1 MATRAGVPVVPV
13 TISDLA
19 RWYPKGT
26 LLPIGIPT
34 DVVVTI
40 HPPVYTTGE
49 NMVDESAAIAQTY
62 DAVRT
67 PAPPPPP
74 PPDRGLA
81 VTLALHPRPS
91 PHPNPERGGRGWAEW
106 GKRHPTLTAS
116 HA

>member
-67 PAPPPPP
+67 PAPS
-74 PPDRGLA
+74 
-81 VTLALHPRPS
+81 PS
-91 PHPNPERGGRGWAEW
+91 PSPWPSPCRNPC
-106 GKRHPTLTAS
+106 AS
-116 HA
+116 PSPWPSPEP